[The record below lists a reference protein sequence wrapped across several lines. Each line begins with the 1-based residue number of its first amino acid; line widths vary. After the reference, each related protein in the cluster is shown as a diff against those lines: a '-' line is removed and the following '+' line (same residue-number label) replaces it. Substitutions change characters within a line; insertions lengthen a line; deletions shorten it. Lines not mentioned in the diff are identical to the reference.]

1 MKFFHLIHLL
11 FLSLIGNNLMA
22 QETESKNFYGR
33 TLNLAAGVG
42 YYRYVS
48 YPVKAASVNYEFQI
62 HKNLTAAPFIAVYAY
77 ESTYYW
83 GNAYYPA
90 SIYKYSETVVP
101 MGIKISYYFD
111 DLVRAGT
118 KWDFYSAGSLGFV
131 YRRTVWEPAYNGKN
145 QIDPGMG
152 PLYLDLHIG
161 AEYHINK
168 FTGVVLDLSTGVSSV
183 ALAIHLP

>member
-1 MKFFHLIHLL
+1 
-11 FLSLIGNNLMA
+11 
-22 QETESKNFYGR
+22 
-33 TLNLAAGVG
+33 
-42 YYRYVS
+42 
-48 YPVKAASVNYEFQI
+48 
-62 HKNLTAAPFIAVYAY
+62 
-77 ESTYYW
+77 
-83 GNAYYPA
+83 
-90 SIYKYSETVVP
+90 

-145 QIDPGMG
+145 RIDPGMG